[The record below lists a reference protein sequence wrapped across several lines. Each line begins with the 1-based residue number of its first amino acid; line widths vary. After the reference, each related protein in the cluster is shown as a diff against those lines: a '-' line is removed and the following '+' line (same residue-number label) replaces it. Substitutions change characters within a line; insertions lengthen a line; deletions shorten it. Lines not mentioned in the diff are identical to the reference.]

1 MFVTVLLSALNAE
14 ATISEAIA
22 SILSQ
27 THKDF
32 ELILI
37 DDGSTDRTLM
47 IMQRFGLN
55 DPRVRVVSHPNMGM
69 GASLNAGLS
78 MARAHWVARMD
89 ADDVMI
95 PDRLERQL
103 SFVRDNCGVT
113 VASSLVYHIDDD
125 GRLLGSSV
133 SDLKTAADL
142 ARYVRNNETIGFHH
156 PAVIMRRDV
165 VLEIG
170 GYRPQFWPAD
180 DIDLWTRIAEK
191 GHLLLVQQ
199 EYLLKYRIH
208 SRSVSIA
215 NAVFARRQ
223 LRWVKQ
229 CAASRRQGI
238 PEPSHQEFLHIEAN
252 HPLWRRWNRRKK
264 EAAKVCYK
272 TAVQRYASRR
282 YMSAALPFVNACLLQ
297 PSYSLRQLYGKLLC
311 FKLRRWRD
319 RVTSWAVA
327 DES

>member
-14 ATISEAIA
+14 DTISEAIA
-22 SILSQ
+22 SVLSQ

-37 DDGSTDRTLM
+37 DDGSTDRTLE

-55 DPRVRVVSHPNMGM
+55 DPRIRVVSHPNMGM

-78 MARAHWVARMD
+78 MARARWVARMD

-95 PDRLERQL
+95 PNRLKRQL
-103 SFVRDNCGVT
+103 SFLRDNCGVT

-142 ARYVRNNETIGFHH
+142 ARYVRNNETVGFHH

-199 EYLLKYRIH
+199 EYLLKWGIHFIQAATWMLWPVSRESIWTPRI
-208 SRSVSIA
+208 RGPIA
-215 NAVFARRQ
+215 RGYCSGAAWGCGASDSGGE
-223 LRWVKQ
+223 L
-229 CAASRRQGI
+229 AASK
-238 PEPSHQEFLHIEAN
+238 N
-252 HPLWRRWNRRKK
+252 
-264 EAAKVCYK
+264 
-272 TAVQRYASRR
+272 SRVGR
-282 YMSAALPFVNACLLQ
+282 LGGHEQ
-297 PSYSLRQLYGKLLC
+297 QL
-311 FKLRRWRD
+311 FNP
-319 RVTSWAVA
+319 
-327 DES
+327 